1 MASPYMPEA
10 PCLQE
15 QDLAGKVAVITGASK
30 GIGRAIALNLAT
42 RGCAILGTYS
52 SPTSAHQF
60 KTLSHTISALYTN
73 TFPSSSFSGSPSPS
87 SPRISHHTHA
97 PTVPKLIGIT
107 ANILS
112 SDCALMIAV
121 ILEKEFN
128 SRCDIFINN
137 ASVAVR
143 RRVGEIGDGDVSD
156 SLMGNVTTPMR
167 IMETLVRKMLLR
179 QDARVVIVTREMVHG
194 KGTHSSSLP
203 TLTSSALHS
212 LSKSWSLE
220 LPLLIPGTTVN
231 VVSVG
236 LTDTP
241 GFRALPASLSSKI
254 QHGQRDSEVG

>member
-194 KGTHSSSLP
+194 KGVGGLPPHSNVFRP
-203 TLTSSALHS
+203 P
-212 LSKSWSLE
+212 
-220 LPLLIPGTTVN
+220 LPLKVLVPRAPPPHPRHNRQRRLCWPDRHSRIPRPTCFTLLQN
-231 VVSVG
+231 S
-236 LTDTP
+236 TW
-241 GFRALPASLSSKI
+241 PA
-254 QHGQRDSEVG
+254 R